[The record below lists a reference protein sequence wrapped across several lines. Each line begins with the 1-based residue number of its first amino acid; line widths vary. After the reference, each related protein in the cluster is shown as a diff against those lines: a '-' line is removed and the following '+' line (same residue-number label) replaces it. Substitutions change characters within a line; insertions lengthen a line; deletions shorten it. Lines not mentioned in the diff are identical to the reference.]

1 MNGRKIF
8 LNVIVGSSLILL
20 FCCSGSKKVVL
31 QEEANEVNYI
41 PYYLKVYEADS
52 LYWAANYSRSYNILD
67 SLFNKYQPVNL
78 FEEINQFLVSALK
91 LNKIKGKEK
100 YIELIFKEWGFIR
113 EDFENYPEIE
123 LLCKKLNVSDKTL
136 SEWEQYYLA
145 NNVNFNLRN
154 KVDSLIGFDQL
165 YRGKEADHS
174 KLDSIDKLTEPQ
186 VVNILQKYGFPNRK
200 IGLGILRLK
209 GEEYKFLDI
218 STILNHTSDSLRE
231 NYLFDKL
238 LKEVK
243 KGNMD
248 PAMYGANVDQYH
260 VYNDNP
266 QIFGSMFKQG
276 SDELTPLKYSM
287 KQTKELRKQYGM
299 TPNPFYR
306 DWRNEQIDKKFNQ

>member
-1 MNGRKIF
+1 
-8 LNVIVGSSLILL
+8 
-20 FCCSGSKKVVL
+20 
-31 QEEANEVNYI
+31 
-41 PYYLKVYEADS
+41 
-52 LYWAANYSRSYNILD
+52 
-67 SLFNKYQPVNL
+67 
-78 FEEINQFLVSALK
+78 
-91 LNKIKGKEK
+91 
-100 YIELIFKEWGFIR
+100 
-113 EDFENYPEIE
+113 FENYPEIE

-248 PAMYGANVDQYH
+248 PAMYGANVEQYH